1 MIFAKAAGLG
11 IDGPAEL
18 SRGLLATGV
27 DVADG
32 TKVEGFRACLP
43 DRVCVFSGMNSSEEA
58 GDDGSDGSDGVAGSA
73 GSSELPPF
81 RFFWSGGTAIVL
93 SVGLGDSARISVA
106 SFDLRGPRLIP
117 GLPRPKPFPEVV
129 TVPSGNI

>member
-1 MIFAKAAGLG
+1 MIFAIAAGLG

-58 GDDGSDGSDGVAGSA
+58 REDGSVGVAGSA
-73 GSSELPPF
+73 GSSELIHF

-93 SVGLGDSARISVA
+93 SVALGDSARISVA